1 MESIVTDGEDRTAEL
16 SVSIPFK
23 REGAWKDAPFE
34 EKVRELL
41 VSIPFKREGA
51 WKECGVRAG
60 RIPNFPVSIPFK
72 REGAWKVGMDV
83 DRITQVYRVSIPF
96 KREGAWKVGMDV
108 DRITQVYRVSIP
120 FKREGAWKETLFST
134 QTGRGSVTPKTKHEL
149 RRDLFARKITPKI
162 PQTLVAIEPNA
173 IFQQKRLETQAR
185 SMFVG
190 NLKLSHTRSQNRV
203 CFYKYTQNS
212 HISQTFF
219 IVFSQNRTYGKKLTE
234 LLKIIKM
241 DYQEADKND
250 NNPPWANYSKIYLAA
265 EMEGQF
271 RVLCHLLRYSRQPAT
286 RSTR

>member
-1 MESIVTDGEDRTAEL
+1 MESEAVMIITIMV
-16 SVSIPFK
+16 VK
-23 REGAWKDAPFE
+23 
-34 EKVRELL
+34 

-51 WKECGVRAG
+51 WKEIQKHRSKYPAAFCFNSLQTG
-60 RIPNFPVSIPFK
+60 RSMERRRIVLILFSSLSQFQFPSNGKEHGKPLFCTH
-72 REGAWKVGMDV
+72 RFSL
-83 DRITQVYRVSIPF
+83 RFS
-96 KREGAWKVGMDV
+96 
-108 DRITQVYRVSIP
+108 VSIP

-212 HISQTFF
+212 HISQIFF
-219 IVFSQNRTYGKKLTE
+219 TIFSKRNLRKK
-234 LLKIIKM
+234 I
-241 DYQEADKND
+241 
-250 NNPPWANYSKIYLAA
+250 
-265 EMEGQF
+265 
-271 RVLCHLLRYSRQPAT
+271 
-286 RSTR
+286 